1 MKGTHKHYKWE
12 VLALLWMAY
21 LLNQADRQVF
31 NTVLPQ
37 IQETLNLGDTEVGWI
52 ATIFNFCYALM
63 VPFGGMAGDRFSRKW
78 VVTIAILF
86 WSVATMFTGLATGVI
101 MLILLRSVATG
112 GGEAFFGPANYSLL
126 GQYHTDTRARA
137 MSIHQTSYYV
147 GVILA
152 GWLAGY
158 IAEKLGWEYS
168 FIIFGA
174 AGIVWGIVMALRLK
188 DKKEA
193 ACHVDEAPRND
204 AQKPGILDGFK
215 VVFTTPTALIL
226 TIGFSGFIFVITGYM
241 TWVPTFLQEEFS
253 MSVTNAGLHSMLW
266 TYIAAFAGVLL
277 AGTLSDKM
285 AVKNRKVRMD
295 IQGLGLILGALFLFF
310 VKADATIWVVYA
322 CFAGWGFFRAF
333 FDANIY
339 TVLYDVTPSRLHASC
354 SSALITTGFAV
365 GALAP
370 VVLGA
375 IVEVPKEVE
384 SPNNVKVV
392 MVDDKVALS
401 WEDSSKEE
409 YGYNIFMREASS
421 EEFAEPIAT
430 ISPVTGKD
438 TTYCLPAAIDT
449 TKNYVFAVQAKGEKV
464 VNNSWIVDT
473 EGNSVIPKEAVKA
486 DWGKAFVLL
495 GIIWVICGLMMLWAS
510 RKYYQKDYDKIN
522 K

>member
-31 NTVLPQ
+31 NTVLPA
-37 IQETLNLGDTEVGWI
+37 IRDSLGIGDTEVGLI
-52 ATIFNFCYALM
+52 ATIFNLCYAFM
-63 VPFGGMAGDRFSRKW
+63 VPFGGMAGDRLSRKW

-86 WSVATMFTGLATGVI
+86 WSVATMFTGLATGVV

-158 IAEKLGWEYS
+158 IADKLGWEYS

-174 AGIVWGIVMALRLK
+174 AGIIWGIIMAIRLK
-188 DKKEA
+188 DKKEIA
-193 ACHVDEAPRND
+193 GQAGNDEEANGND
-204 AQKPGILDGFK
+204 VVVGHSRHDRESKPGIFDGFK
-215 VVFTTPTALIL
+215 TVFTTPTALVL

-241 TWVPTFLQEEFS
+241 TWVPAFLQEEFGQSQAAAGFNS
-253 MSVTNAGLHSMLW
+253 MFW

-277 AGTLSDKM
+277 AGTLSDKI
-285 AVKNRKVRMD
+285 AVRDRKVRMV
-295 IQGLGLILGALFLFF
+295 IQGIGLILGAAFLFF
-310 VKADATIWVVYA
+310 VNSGMTLWLIYL

-339 TVLYDVTPSRLHASC
+339 TVLYDVTPSHLHASC

-370 VVLGA
+370 VILGA
-375 IVEVPKEVE
+375 MKESMGSLSATFPILGAVW
-384 SPNNVKVV
+384 VV
-392 MVDDKVALS
+392 CGIL
-401 WEDSSKEE
+401 
-409 YGYNIFMREASS
+409 
-421 EEFAEPIAT
+421 
-430 ISPVTGKD
+430 
-438 TTYCLPAAIDT
+438 LL
-449 TKNYVFAVQAKGEKV
+449 
-464 VNNSWIVDT
+464 
-473 EGNSVIPKEAVKA
+473 
-486 DWGKAFVLL
+486 FV
-495 GIIWVICGLMMLWAS
+495 S
-510 RKYYQKDYDKIN
+510 RSHYQKDYDKIN
-522 K
+522 N